1 MKYVSLYQDMM
12 TYDMYEEIVKMVA
25 GKKKSVL
32 SGKDSSKNNKNVG
45 GYLVSSSTCKESME
59 GISLIFTTEKLN

>member
-25 GKKKSVL
+25 GKKNQFTVAKIL
-32 SGKDSSKNNKNVG
+32 LKIITMCEDIWF
-45 GYLVSSSTCKESME
+45 LVQPIRSME
-59 GISLIFTTEKLN
+59 GISLIFTTKKLN